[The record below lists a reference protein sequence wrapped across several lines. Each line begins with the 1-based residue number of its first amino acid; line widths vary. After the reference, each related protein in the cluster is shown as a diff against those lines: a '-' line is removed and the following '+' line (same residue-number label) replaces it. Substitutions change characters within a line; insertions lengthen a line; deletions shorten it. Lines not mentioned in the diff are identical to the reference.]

1 MKIKKSMGSSSD
13 YKYTKIADL
22 KEGDRD
28 VNIYGIVKY
37 FKEPTETSLGQYN
50 AMYTLVDESV
60 KDDLEKGI
68 RCHLFA
74 NSEHELPQV
83 SKLGDVVRI
92 HRAFIKFFNG
102 RLQLQANKKA
112 YSW

>member
-1 MKIKKSMGSSSD
+1 MGSSSD

-37 FKEPTETSLGQYN
+37 YKEPIQASTGQYN
-50 AMYTLVDESV
+50 ALYTLVDESV
-60 KDDLEKGI
+60 KDDMEKGI

-74 NSEHELPQV
+74 NSENELPQV